1 MPRSM
6 PQPDVHLHRN
16 VTTRHIEADPILRK
30 LKTISPNGNKA
41 FTYFYLTDKKQKNV
55 KTKPHK
61 IAFSLLVV
69 IYSGPIWVEEISS
82 SC

>member
-6 PQPDVHLHRN
+6 LQPDVHLHRN
-16 VTTRHIEADPILRK
+16 VTTRHIEADLLSILHK
-30 LKTISPNGNKA
+30 LKTIFLNGNKA

-69 IYSGPIWVEEISS
+69 IYSGPI
-82 SC
+82 